1 MTSNAALIEPLL
13 QVFRSTP
20 RFLLTSHARPDG
32 DAVGSVLALAGILEQ
47 FGCEVDIVLADPVPL
62 IYQSLPGVHRIRQ
75 ASTVVPE
82 FPCILLECD
91 SIERTGLIGLADA
104 FLINIDHH
112 ASGRAFGALNWID
125 PTACAVGAMIYAIA
139 QSSAVEITP
148 AMATCLYTAILSD
161 TGSFTYDGTNAG
173 TFALAH
179 DLTVSGAQP
188 GQIARDI
195 YFSSPEG
202 KVRLLG
208 AALSRMRR
216 EDRIA
221 WSWITLEDMQK
232 ASAEIEDCEGVVNHL
247 IGVSGVEAAVFL
259 REVEDADRYRLSLRS
274 KGSLDVAKVAE
285 HFGGG
290 GHRTAS
296 GCTLQGPLEDA
307 ANRVVAQLR
316 KALC

>member
-1 MTSNAALIEPLL
+1 MTSNAALIQPLL

-20 RFLLTSHARPDG
+20 HFLVSSHARPDG
-32 DAVGSVLALAGILEQ
+32 DAVGSVLALACILEQ
-47 FGCEVDIVLADPVPL
+47 MGCTVEVVLADPIPL
-62 IYQSLPGVHRIRQ
+62 IYQSLPGVDRIRH
-75 ASTVVPE
+75 ASTVTPGV
-82 FPCILLECD
+82 PCILLECD
-91 SIERTGLIGLADA
+91 CTERTGLTGFSES

-125 PTACAVGAMIYAIA
+125 PQACAVGAMVYEIA
-139 QSSAVEITP
+139 KASGADITP
-148 AMATCLYTAILSD
+148 AIATCLYTAILSD
-161 TGSFTYDGTNAG
+161 TGSFTYNGTNAA

-179 DLTVSGAQP
+179 TLTESGASP

-221 WSWITLEDMQK
+221 WSWITLEDMEN
-232 ASAEIEDCEGVVNHL
+232 ASADIEDCEGVVNHL
-247 IGVSGVEAAVFL
+247 IGVTGVEAAVFL
-259 REVEDADRYRLSLRS
+259 REVAEADRYRLSIRS
-274 KGSLDVAKVAE
+274 KGELDVAKVAE

-307 ANRVVAQLR
+307 ASRIVEQLR